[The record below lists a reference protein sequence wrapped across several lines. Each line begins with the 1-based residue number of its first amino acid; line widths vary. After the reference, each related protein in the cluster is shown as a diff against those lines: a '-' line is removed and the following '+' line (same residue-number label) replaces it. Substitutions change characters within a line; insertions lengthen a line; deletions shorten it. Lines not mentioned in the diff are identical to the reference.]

1 MIGHSSTPLA
11 PVTLSSGS
19 HCASLSWLRFIA
31 IVLSGFCWLKKE
43 DAARKKRFRNFLLG
57 PFWHSRYALLIYWTR
72 KQVLALPL
80 HGSLIAWVP
89 QQHDAPENLCNSTVS
104 DFCLLTHHA
113 GTGTAWLFPLV
124 DGAPPVGWED
134 AARYL
139 ALPIAL
145 VAAQFASSAV
155 ISPPIDDEDKNAN
168 FSKAL
173 LVLVPFM
180 VGWFALNVPSGLSL
194 YYFSNTIITSS
205 IQIWLR
211 KLGGAY
217 SNLLIS

>member
-1 MIGHSSTPLA
+1 M
-11 PVTLSSGS
+11 
-19 HCASLSWLRFIA
+19 
-31 IVLSGFCWLKKE
+31 
-43 DAARKKRFRNFLLG
+43 
-57 PFWHSRYALLIYWTR
+57 
-72 KQVLALPL
+72 
-80 HGSLIAWVP
+80 
-89 QQHDAPENLCNSTVS
+89 TVS
-104 DFCLLTHHA
+104 DRIDFLTPHLRA
-113 GTGTAWLFPLV
+113 GTGTAWLFPFV

-155 ISPPIDDEDKNAN
+155 ISPPIDDEDKNAA
-168 FSKAL
+168 FSKGL
-173 LVLVPFM
+173 LIAVPFM

-194 YYFSNTIITSS
+194 YYFSNTIITSG

-217 SNLLIS
+217 SPLLLLILSPADCARLLVLSLLSQAGIWLRILVSGPRQALVHLLGKAGLLRLAVLVICSFSRL